1 MNICP
6 NKNNEFYKQTVQVL
20 GEELAHLVFAR
31 NNGNFIDKDFQG
43 NDSKL
48 YQEILQSTNSENE
61 AIRIKSK
68 LYSSLFFKRLKSKEE
83 PSYNEFVNILQDI
96 EDSNTFFAPSIV
108 NTQPLNKVISELNII
123 RNNIFQEKDS
133 SLFNKS
139 RQLRLDDL
147 ASDIN
152 SLGNI
157 NNPLVNL
164 MIVANK
170 HYNYFNNIVS
180 NYNFKTTSVDEIK
193 SLSFL
198 MDFWLRIKDLVGDDI
213 RDSDDLLLIQ
223 SKFDSLSKKFKD
235 IEIQSFIK
243 ESNIGEEIKKENLTT
258 DISDR
263 NVVSSFLLGS
273 GRTANIAV
281 QAINKFLD
289 LAYVSKKRE
298 SNSLQDILIDIEK
311 IVKENK
317 IDTKDFLTVNKEGKE
332 PDIRLIKAFT
342 SSWME
347 NERVLLLRKNRA
359 NDLATSKEVWK
370 DQSLNHKVQGTV
382 LNLKNLFIET
392 PEGYEI
398 NKDNLELEIKSLSDK
413 ISVENKELVK
423 YVIQEKINQQL
434 SLLNKYFEDVKTRKE
449 ISSEEDFNKWN
460 NINNPFLYIENL
472 NKDKP
477 NYLSSRKY
485 VVSLPVL
492 KQFWNIDFE
501 NIFKDN
507 KKLEVYNNLS
517 KVIDNLKSKLPA
529 NIRNRISEDFIPV
542 VDSYLVKEGL
552 SFQEQVKDLLTLP
565 NFTASD
571 NINDYKEIP
580 INFIPEIGEHKNSAN
595 FTKDKG
601 DFSTNLIPVLK
612 LFGDSVY
619 HYYYYTQI
627 KAPVLLGQSILKNA
641 TPIQKDYKGNI
652 VIERG
657 KGTDKKFDKGQGLSN
672 ELTLLEETINH
683 VMFLEKTKPEINIF
697 SNYDVTDLSGVLAII
712 NENKKALKN
721 KKIYSPFTEKELNDE
736 IELVNN
742 VQKNINDSL
751 SKGVF
756 SKLNSIKNQFTK
768 KYRGENY
775 DSAETLYNYY
785 LEKLDTSRQLRREGK
800 ITKEEFIQ
808 TNDLIQKRIRELN
821 RSSIYFSK
829 ITDYLIKVRRTISL
843 GLNPFSAGRNFV
855 GGYFNGIVNAGQEYD
870 SVVFT
875 KNVGKVTSL
884 MISNIVKDKQEAFKV
899 FKLAQKLLVQD
910 NVIDLQGLDEKTWF
924 DNYGFKLMEKS
935 EQAIRYALMI
945 SILEK
950 EDLYTKFD
958 NDGNWIGEKQGNNII
973 EQDVINNII
982 LKIQR
987 INDIVMGDTH
997 SFKLI
1002 NKSFVGRLIGQ
1013 FKVSWMPE
1021 AFASRLEKEHYD
1033 YKLNRTIKG
1042 RYLTYSDLGFTGFL
1056 VGTLQVYK
1064 SWIFGSK
1071 DYVHLK
1077 NNKGRKITETDANNL
1092 VKNTI
1097 ELSLIMSF
1105 MTLGYILRY
1114 LADDEEDDALL
1125 TFIVNQSLL
1134 IERDLTVISPST
1146 VSEIVAG
1153 NLIPAYSV
1161 VTNLQS
1167 LIPATVKIISD
1178 DDYDF
1183 DKYLYKLGKLVP
1195 VLNIASQFKYQSEHF
1210 VDDLN

>member
-31 NNGNFIDKDFQG
+31 NNGNFIDKDFEG

-48 YQEILQSTNSENE
+48 YQEILQSTTSENE

-68 LYSSLFFKRLKSKEE
+68 LYSSNIFKRLKSKEE
-83 PSYNEFVNILQDI
+83 PSYDEFVNILQSV
-96 EDSNTFFAPSIV
+96 EDSNTMFAPNV
-108 NTQPLNKVISELNII
+108 KNTQPLSKVISELNII

-133 SLFNKS
+133 DSFNKS
-139 RQLRLDDL
+139 RQLRLESL
-147 ASDIN
+147 AEDIS
-152 SLGNI
+152 SLNNI

-164 MIVANK
+164 MVIANK
-170 HYNYFNNIVS
+170 HYNYFNNLV
-180 NYNFKTTSVDEIK
+180 NKYDFKTTSVDEIG
-193 SLSFL
+193 SLSTL

-213 RDSDDLLLIQ
+213 RDSEELLLMQ
-223 SKFDSLSKKFKD
+223 SKFDSLNKKFK
-235 IEIQSFIK
+235 EIKLDSFIR
-243 ESNIGEEIKKENLTT
+243 ESNLGVVITKEKLTT
-258 DISDR
+258 ELDDR
-263 NVVSSFLLGS
+263 NVLSSFLLAS
-273 GRTANIAV
+273 GRTSNVAV

-289 LAYVSKKRE
+289 LAYVAKKRE
-298 SNSLQDILIDIEK
+298 SNNLQDELFNIEK
-311 IVKENK
+311 VVKENK
-317 IDTKDFLTVNKEGKE
+317 IDTKDFLSVNKEGKE
-332 PDIRLIKAFT
+332 PSLRLIKAFM

-347 NERVLLLRKNRA
+347 DERVLQLRKNRV
-359 NDLATSKEVWK
+359 NDLNGAKEVWK
-370 DQSLNHKVQGTV
+370 EQSLNHKVRGTV

-392 PEGYEI
+392 EEGYVI
-398 NKDNLELEIKSLSDK
+398 NQDNLQSEIKDISNK
-413 ISVENKELVK
+413 IDVENKELVS

-434 SLLNKYFEDVKTRKE
+434 TLLNKYFKDAKTRKE
-449 ISSEEDFNKWN
+449 ISTEEDFIKWN

-477 NYLSSRKY
+477 NYFSSRKY

-492 KQFWNIDFE
+492 KQFWNNDFE
-501 NIFKDN
+501 KIFKDS
-507 KKLEVYNNLS
+507 KKLEVYNKLS
-517 KVIDNLKSKLPA
+517 QVIDDLKSKLPA
-529 NIRNRISEDFIPV
+529 NIRNRIEEDFVPI
-542 VDSYLVKEGL
+542 VDSYLIKEGL
-552 SFQEQVKDLLTLP
+552 SFQEQIKDLIKLP

-580 INFIPEIGEHKNSAN
+580 IHFIPEKGEHKNSAN
-595 FTKDKG
+595 FTQEKG
-601 DFSTNLIPVLK
+601 DFSTNLIPLLK

-619 HYYYYTQI
+619 HYYYYTQV
-627 KAPVLLGQSILKNA
+627 KAPVLLGQSILQNA
-641 TPIQKDYKGNI
+641 TPLQKDYKGNI

-657 KGTDKKFDKGQGLSN
+657 KGTDKKYDEGQGLSN

-697 SNYDVTDLSGVLAII
+697 SNYNVTDLSGILAII

-721 KKIYSPFTEKELNDE
+721 KKIYSPFTEKELNEE

-751 SKGVF
+751 SKGIF
-756 SKLNSIKNQFTK
+756 SKINSIKNQFTK

-775 DSAETLYNYY
+775 NDAETLYNYY
-785 LEKLDTSRQLRREGK
+785 LDKLDTARKLRREGK

-843 GLNPFSAGRNFV
+843 GLNPFSAGRNFI

-870 SVVFT
+870 SIVFT

-884 MISNIVKDKQEAFKV
+884 MISNIVKDKQEAFKI

-935 EQAIRYALMI
+935 EQAVRYALML
-945 SILEK
+945 SVLEK
-950 EDLYTKFD
+950 DNLYSKFD
-958 NDGNWIGEKQGNNII
+958 DNGDWIGEKQDNNII
-973 EQDVINNII
+973 EQDIINNTI

-1002 NKSFVGRLIGQ
+1002 NKSFVGRLVGQ

-1033 YKLNRTIKG
+1033 YKLDRTIKG
-1042 RYLTYSDLGFTGFL
+1042 RYLTYSDLGLTGSL
-1056 VGTLQVYK
+1056 VGILQVYK
-1064 SWIFGSK
+1064 SWVFGSK

-1125 TFIVNQSLL
+1125 TFVINQSLL

-1167 LIPATVKIISD
+1167 LIPATVKVTSD